1 MAKAELESTYEQPGP
16 PVASEV
22 VWRSR
27 WGRVTSLATTTTNWA
42 SRVHWTVT
50 GDKKKSWQIKDL
62 MLLTNCKQH
71 KD

>member
-50 GDKKKSWQIKDL
+50 GDKKKVGR
-62 MLLTNCKQH
+62 
-71 KD
+71 